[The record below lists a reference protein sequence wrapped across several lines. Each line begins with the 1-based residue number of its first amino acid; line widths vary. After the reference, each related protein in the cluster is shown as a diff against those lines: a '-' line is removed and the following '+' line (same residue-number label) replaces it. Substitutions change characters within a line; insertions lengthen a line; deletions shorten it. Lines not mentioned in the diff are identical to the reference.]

1 MSGEKF
7 LMEWQ
12 VTDKVIKWIFCQ
24 FILNLLQITQ
34 TQKII
39 THRVSEYTWMDM
51 RECVWVGKSF
61 LWNDKW
67 QIKLLSELFSNS
79 LSTFNNWLKLKK

>member
-12 VTDKVIKWIFCQ
+12 VTDKVIKWIFFQ

-39 THRVSEYTWMDM
+39 THRVSIYMNGYE
-51 RECVWVGKSF
+51 ECVWVGKSF

-79 LSTFNNWLKLKK
+79 LSTFYNWLKLKK